1 MARILVG
8 VDGSE
13 HSKRALG
20 WAIEEAQLRDVPVV
34 MVHAYEP
41 ARVRSPYT
49 YSYSAMPG
57 NLTDDLREQERQW
70 RQEQEEQVR
79 QHAESTAARILES
92 VVGTRDRGQVE
103 TLVVPRD
110 PADVLVELSGNA
122 GLLVIGSRG
131 YGGFKGL
138 LLGSVSQKCLHH
150 ARCPVA
156 VLR

>member
-13 HSKRALG
+13 HSKRALR
-20 WAIEEAQLRDVPVV
+20 WAIEEAQLRDARVT

-57 NLTDDLREQERQW
+57 TLTDDLREQEREW
-70 RQEQEEQVR
+70 RQQQEEQVR
-79 QHAESTAARILES
+79 QHAESAAARILES
-92 VVGTRDRGQVE
+92 VVDTPKRGQVE

-110 PADVLVELSGNA
+110 PADVLVELSRNA
-122 GLLVIGSRG
+122 DLLVMGSRG

-138 LLGSVSQKCLHH
+138 LLGSVSQKCVSHS
-150 ARCPVA
+150 RCPV
-156 VLR
+156 VILR

>member
-13 HSKRALG
+13 HSKRALR
-20 WAIEEAQLRDVPVV
+20 WAIEEARLRDVPVV

-57 NLTDDLREQERQW
+57 TLTEDLREQEREW
-70 RQEQEEQVR
+70 RQEQEAQVR
-79 QHAESTAARILES
+79 QHAETTAARILES
-92 VVGTRDRGQVE
+92 VVDTPKRGQVE

-110 PADVLVELSGNA
+110 PADVLVELSRNA
-122 GLLVIGSRG
+122 DLLVVGSRG
-131 YGGFKGL
+131 HGGFKGL

-150 ARCPVA
+150 ARCPV
-156 VLR
+156 VILR